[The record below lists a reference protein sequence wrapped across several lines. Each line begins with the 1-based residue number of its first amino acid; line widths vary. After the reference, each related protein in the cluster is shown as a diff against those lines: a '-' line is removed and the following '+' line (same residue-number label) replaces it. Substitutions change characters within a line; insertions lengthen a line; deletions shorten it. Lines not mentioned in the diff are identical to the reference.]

1 MMRWLRPVAWA
12 AAVSLAAASLP
23 AAAGKKKKKK
33 DEEPVTQTLELPKEP
48 PAAVIADA
56 SRLVFHVSAL
66 SARGLLSQQV
76 RDALKD
82 LQRQTRGATV
92 VKLRAFV
99 AGSGDMR
106 RVQAIVSETFTQRH
120 QPLPALSVVQVGGLP
135 LGNAQV
141 VLESIAVA
149 KKPVNPHGLAFVSG
163 QRESAANPLAPA
175 APLVDKALA
184 SLETAVRA
192 AGSEAGDVARLTCY
206 VSTLADVNT
215 VRASLARAFP
225 KAAWNVVQA
234 QRAPLGAIAECEVV
248 ARLRTP
254 PGAPLRVLNPAGLP
268 ASPHYSQLA
277 LVGPGRLALS
287 GSQMAFGYQD
297 QDLRLA
303 FQRLQKAM
311 ESVGASLAKTAMASI
326 YPVSDRMT
334 EQIRAIRAEFF
345 GKARP
350 PAVTLL
356 GFEGLP
362 SLDASCAVDVAAVLE
377 N

>member
-1 MMRWLRPVAWA
+1 MQWLRPVALI

-23 AAAGKKKKKK
+23 AAPGKKKKKK
-33 DEEPVTQTLELPKEP
+33 DQEPVTQTLELPKDP
-48 PAAVIADA
+48 PAAVAADA

-106 RVQAIVSETFTQRH
+106 RVQAIVGEIFTQRR

-141 VLESIAVA
+141 VVESISVA
-149 KKPVNPHGLAFVSG
+149 RKPVSPHGLAFVSG
-163 QRESAANPLAPA
+163 QRETGRNPLAPA

-184 SLETAVRA
+184 SLEAAVRG

-206 VSTLADVNT
+206 VSTLSDIGA

-234 QRAPLGAIAECEVV
+234 QRAPLGAIVECELV

-254 PGAPLRVLNPAGLP
+254 PGAPLRMLNPAGLP
-268 ASPHYSQLA
+268 GSPHYSQIA
-277 LVGPGRLALS
+277 LVGPGRLAIS
-287 GSQMAFGYQD
+287 GAQIAFGYQD
-297 QDLRLA
+297 QDIRLA
-303 FQRLQKAM
+303 FQRLAKAM
-311 ESVGASLAKTAMASI
+311 EGVGAKLTDTAMAHI

-334 EQIRAIRAEFF
+334 EQIRGVRAEFF
-345 GKARP
+345 GRERP

-362 SLDASCAVDVAAVLE
+362 ALDASCAVDVIAIL
-377 N
+377 